1 MSPQLRT
8 QLARCVALCSQDL
21 FGRNQHPFRAHG
33 WKARHGHPA
42 KSMTL
47 GLRHVLS
54 APPPGR
60 CGRAPPGPQCAE
72 DGNTPPAMSLGR
84 LLRRASSKASD
95 LLTLNPGGGS
105 GPPSVLDGEIIYSK
119 NNVCVHPPEGLQ
131 GLGEHHPGE
140 PGGGGLGSGLERGGP
155 GSGTWRGRDWG
166 QGPEGELG
174 FQAWERKDWGPEPEV
189 ISLVSLITKPQLW
202 EASASLP
209 HLPSL
214 GPSAHLTKR
223 PILWIWGAKCS
234 GPGSKGV
241 TCSGYKTKRAVVA
254 CGELCGAVLL

>member
-1 MSPQLRT
+1 
-8 QLARCVALCSQDL
+8 
-21 FGRNQHPFRAHG
+21 
-33 WKARHGHPA
+33 
-42 KSMTL
+42 
-47 GLRHVLS
+47 
-54 APPPGR
+54 
-60 CGRAPPGPQCAE
+60 
-72 DGNTPPAMSLGR
+72 MSLGR

-140 PGGGGLGSGLERGGP
+140 PGGGGLGSGLEAGAWSQAWRGAGLGKGP
-155 GSGTWRGRDWG
+155 GGEWAWGQGPGGRGLGSGAWRGPDWG
-166 QGPEGELG
+166 QGPEGELV
-174 FQAWERKDWGPEPEV
+174 FQAWERKDWGPRPEV
-189 ISLVSLITKPQLW
+189 TSLVSLITKPQLW
-202 EASASLP
+202 EAPASLP

-214 GPSAHLTKR
+214 GLSAHLTKR
-223 PILWIWGAKCS
+223 PSLWIWGARGF

-254 CGELCGAVLL
+254 CGELCGTVLL